1 MARSPTVRLPK
12 ALTAPPS
19 VASAV
24 NAERIRRSYS
34 KSRWDALAAGEVVS
48 TASREADGQHAEAA
62 GIIQYAPRDF
72 WPLLVDFESRP
83 DYLPGAQAIRI
94 LRIAG
99 NRVWLAE
106 QVKILFVSIEYRVIN
121 TLDPESGSVS
131 WVLDETAKNDI
142 DATAGAWEVAPV
154 AGGHHTLLR
163 YRNVLDTGQPVP
175 GAIERLLLRRSL
187 PQMISGFRTEAQ
199 RRLG

>member
-1 MARSPTVRLPK
+1 MARPPTVRLPK

-34 KSRWDALAAGEVVS
+34 KSRWDALAAGEIVS
-48 TASREADGQHAEAA
+48 TASHEADGQHVEAA
-62 GIIQYAPRDF
+62 GIIQYAPRDL

-83 DYLPGAQAIRI
+83 DYLPGAHAIRI
-94 LRIAG
+94 LRVAG

-106 QVKILFVSIEYRVIN
+106 QVKVLFVSIEYRVIN

-142 DATAGAWEVAPV
+142 AATAGAWEVAPV

-175 GAIERLLLRRSL
+175 VAIERLLLRRSL

>member
-1 MARSPTVRLPK
+1 MARPHPVRLPQ
-12 ALTAPPS
+12 ALISPPS

-24 NAERIRRSYS
+24 NAERVRRRYAQSQ
-34 KSRWDALAAGEVVS
+34 WDALAAGEVVS
-48 TASREADGQHAEAA
+48 RASREADGQHAEAA
-62 GIIQYAPRDF
+62 GIIQCAPRDL

-83 DYLPGAQAIRI
+83 DYLPGAHAIRI
-94 LRIAG
+94 LRVAG

-142 DATAGAWEVAPV
+142 AAT
-154 AGGHHTLLR
+154 
-163 YRNVLDTGQPVP
+163 
-175 GAIERLLLRRSL
+175 
-187 PQMISGFRTEAQ
+187 MISRTCPGMT
-199 RRLG
+199 RTRSCCCGLTSTKRSSIPTPTR